1 MRYNRAMN
9 QVLTI
14 SCKLKVNESQA
25 KKLEATLDAFVQALN
40 WVNQNT
46 PEKIVNAVK
55 LQSLCYYEVRARFGL
70 SSNLAQQ
77 VCRRV
82 ASSRKVAKQKNRPVK
97 KFKSGEDALWD
108 MDLDKSKRDLEDFIY
123 KTQNAIKNNT
133 YVESKI

>member
-1 MRYNRAMN
+1 MRVRRRHAAGEESIGHTDNLTLMKQNGAMN

-14 SCKLKVNESQA
+14 FCKLKASEPQA
-25 KKLEATLDAFVQALN
+25 MKLDATWEAFVQALN

-46 PEKIVNAVK
+46 PEQIVNAVK

-82 ASSRKVAKQKNRPVK
+82 AGSCQALVK
-97 KFKSGEDALWD
+97 LPTKSIVW
-108 MDLDKSKRDLEDFIY
+108 
-123 KTQNAIKNNT
+123 
-133 YVESKI
+133 